1 MRVIYPTV
9 AFIQAALVIAGRLI
23 PLDINSGTIISKRST
38 QLNSRGLNGFVVL
51 TTIITILFINH

>member
-9 AFIQAALVIAGRLI
+9 AFIQAALVTAGRLI

>member
-9 AFIQAALVIAGRLI
+9 AFIQATLVIAGRLI